1 VAIQGAQTQ
10 EAKNTRSKYKLEK
23 AAGKSRYEVA
33 PGQRIAVGLGL
44 IKHLKPART
53 TRSHTVEQA
62 KKLSADS
69 HSRRASIC

>member
-10 EAKNTRSKYKLEK
+10 EAKNTYSKYKLEK

-44 IKHLKPART
+44 INT
-53 TRSHTVEQA
+53 
-62 KKLSADS
+62 
-69 HSRRASIC
+69 